1 MRAEGRTGV
10 WKSSSSQTYNVDYMI
25 YGYVRVSTKEQML
38 DLQLD
43 YLKKSGCDV
52 IVEEKISAKKKR
64 RELYN
69 ILNNLQ
75 EGDVIKVW
83 KLDRLVRSLKELIHI
98 SEIIRDKKANL
109 LSLTENID
117 TSSPAGL
124 TYFYCIGMFAE
135 LERNLIVERT
145 KAGLRAAVERGVK
158 LGRKPSEE
166 LKKTK
171 RKARALYKKNYSV
184 QQIADMFHVSVPTVY
199 RYLNMR
205 KFTRTKHI

>member
-1 MRAEGRTGV
+1 
-10 WKSSSSQTYNVDYMI
+10 MI
-25 YGYVRVSTKEQML
+25 YGYVRVSTKEQIL

-52 IVEEKISAKKKR
+52 IIEEKISAKNKR